1 MEPGGA
7 DEEDEHQFIDDTD
20 SDLDI
25 ASSGGAYSPTNGF
38 PTLLYR
44 KKTFNS
50 IKVQHREV

>member
-38 PTLLYR
+38 PTLP
-44 KKTFNS
+44 
-50 IKVQHREV
+50 